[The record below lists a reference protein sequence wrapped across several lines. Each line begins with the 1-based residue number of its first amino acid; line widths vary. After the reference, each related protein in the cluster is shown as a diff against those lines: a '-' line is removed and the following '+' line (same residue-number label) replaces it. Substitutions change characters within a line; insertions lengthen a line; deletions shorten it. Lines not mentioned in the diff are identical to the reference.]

1 MKYTKYQYKKK
12 NSGIKFL
19 TSLVMTT
26 LAAVVIGLL
35 AAWVLL
41 KAIPNIDTSRQTNT
55 IPQVEENDNNS
66 NTAEV
71 QDIENFVFIQ
81 CGYFSNEE
89 NAKQVLNTIDSD
101 FNSFIVQDAEGKYR
115 VLAGI
120 TKEADSATLMNSLK
134 EKGID
139 NTKVKLGLNKNDE
152 VESQIIAI
160 TEGYLEIL
168 NTAGEEE
175 VKEVNTSDFK
185 NWTNELDN
193 ITEGNSIDIL
203 SEYKEHINALPET
216 INKSN
221 IVSEEEYIYS
231 ILSKI
236 EK

>member
-26 LAAVVIGLL
+26 LAAIVIGLL

-55 IPQVEENDNNS
+55 IPQVEENNNNS

-152 VESQIIAI
+152 VENQIIAI

-168 NTAGEEE
+168 NAAGEEE

>member
-41 KAIPNIDTSRQTNT
+41 QAIPNIDTSRQTNT

-168 NTAGEEE
+168 NAAGEEE

>member
-26 LAAVVIGLL
+26 LAAIVIGLL

-55 IPQVEENDNNS
+55 IPQVEENNNNS
-66 NTAEV
+66 NTAEA
-71 QDIENFVFIQ
+71 QDIENFVFVQ

-168 NTAGEEE
+168 NAAGEEE

>member
-55 IPQVEENDNNS
+55 IPQVEENNNNS
-66 NTAEV
+66 NTAEA
-71 QDIENFVFIQ
+71 QDIDNFVFVQ

-168 NTAGEEE
+168 NAAGEEE

>member
-26 LAAVVIGLL
+26 LAAIVIGLL

-71 QDIENFVFIQ
+71 QDIENFVLIQ

-101 FNSFIVQDAEGKYR
+101 FNSFIVQDSEGKYR

-120 TKEADSATLMNSLK
+120 TKEADSDTLMNSLK

-152 VESQIIAI
+152 IESQIIAI

-185 NWTNELDN
+185 NWINELGD

-203 SEYKEHINALPET
+203 NEYKEHINALPET

-231 ILSKI
+231 ILSRV

>member
-115 VLAGI
+115 VLAGV

-168 NTAGEEE
+168 NAAGEEE

>member
-71 QDIENFVFIQ
+71 QDIENFVFVQ

-168 NTAGEEE
+168 NAAGEEE

>member
-120 TKEADSATLMNSLK
+120 TKEADSATLMNSL
-134 EKGID
+134 
-139 NTKVKLGLNKNDE
+139 
-152 VESQIIAI
+152 
-160 TEGYLEIL
+160 
-168 NTAGEEE
+168 
-175 VKEVNTSDFK
+175 
-185 NWTNELDN
+185 
-193 ITEGNSIDIL
+193 
-203 SEYKEHINALPET
+203 
-216 INKSN
+216 
-221 IVSEEEYIYS
+221 
-231 ILSKI
+231 
-236 EK
+236 

>member
-55 IPQVEENDNNS
+55 IPQVEENNNNS

-152 VESQIIAI
+152 VENQIIAI

-168 NTAGEEE
+168 NAAGEEE

>member
-168 NTAGEEE
+168 NAAGEEE

>member
-55 IPQVEENDNNS
+55 IPQVEENNNNS
-66 NTAEV
+66 NTAEA
-71 QDIENFVFIQ
+71 QDIENFVFVQ

-120 TKEADSATLMNSLK
+120 TKEADSDTLMNSLK

-152 VESQIIAI
+152 IESQIIAI

>member
-26 LAAVVIGLL
+26 LAAIVIGLL

-55 IPQVEENDNNS
+55 IPQVEENNNNS

-71 QDIENFVFIQ
+71 QDIENFVFVQ

-168 NTAGEEE
+168 NAAGEEE

-221 IVSEEEYIYS
+221 IVSEEEYIYT

>member
-55 IPQVEENDNNS
+55 IPQVEENNNNS

-71 QDIENFVFIQ
+71 QDIENFVFVQ

-168 NTAGEEE
+168 NAAGEEE

>member
-55 IPQVEENDNNS
+55 ILQVEENNNNS

-152 VESQIIAI
+152 VENQIIAI

-168 NTAGEEE
+168 NAAGEEE

>member
-12 NSGIKFL
+12 NNGIKFL

-35 AAWVLL
+35 SAWILL
-41 KAIPNIDTSRQTNT
+41 KVIPDIDTSRQVNN
-55 IPQVEENDNNS
+55 IPQGQEDSNNS
-66 NTAEV
+66 GTSEV
-71 QDIENFVFIQ
+71 QDIENFTLIQ
-81 CGYFSNEE
+81 CGYFTKEE

-115 VLAGI
+115 VIAGI
-120 TKEADSATLMNSLK
+120 TTEADSATLMEKLK
-134 EKGID
+134 EKGIE
-139 NTKVKLGLNKNDE
+139 NIKVNLGLNKNDE
-152 VESQIIAI
+152 IENQVIAI

-185 NWTNELDN
+185 TWTSELDD
-193 ITEGNSIDIL
+193 IIEGNSIEVL

-221 IVSEEEYIYS
+221 IVSELEYIYS
-231 ILSKI
+231 ILSRI

>member
-26 LAAVVIGLL
+26 LAAIVIGLL

-55 IPQVEENDNNS
+55 IPQVEENNNNS

-168 NTAGEEE
+168 NAAGEEE

-221 IVSEEEYIYS
+221 IVAEEEYIYS

>member
-115 VLAGI
+115 VLAGV

>member
-152 VESQIIAI
+152 VENQIIAI

-168 NTAGEEE
+168 NAAGEEE

>member
-66 NTAEV
+66 NTSEV

-101 FNSFIVQDAEGKYR
+101 FNCFIVQDAEGKYR

-152 VESQIIAI
+152 VENQIIAS

>member
-26 LAAVVIGLL
+26 LAAIVIGLL

-55 IPQVEENDNNS
+55 IPQVEENNNNS

-71 QDIENFVFIQ
+71 QDIENFVFVQ

-168 NTAGEEE
+168 NAAGEEE